1 MDDRKTPLP
10 KSPFTEALKSNPKDN
25 ARDAERLLDSPDRQ
39 DVTEVNR
46 KVAAS
51 DKPPTKQDP
60 LTTQNMRK
68 PI

>member
-10 KSPFTEALKSNPKDN
+10 KSPFAAALKSNPHDN
-25 ARDAERLLDSPDRQ
+25 AREAERLLDQPGREEI
-39 DVTEVNR
+39 TEANTD
-46 KVAAS
+46 AARP
-51 DKPPTKQDP
+51 DKPRSQQDP